1 MPPDLD
7 VYVISPARDLETIER
22 FLDIYVN
29 RAASEDRGD
38 EELMILSLNASEES
52 SSSDDWDWEPAESL
66 THIVDRE
73 LQHPRRAFAVYLKAQ
88 DVRLAGAI
96 LGSTADNQ
104 VIFGVSLDDEGAKA
118 ENRDRA
124 KMFLHEMAEAFG
136 WRHGFIGVEAPP
148 PLSGKRDAPGPL
160 VYSWSP
166 E

>member
-73 LQHPRRAFAVYLKAQ
+73 LQHRRRAFAVYLKAQ

-96 LGSTADNQ
+96 LGS
-104 VIFGVSLDDEGAKA
+104 
-118 ENRDRA
+118 
-124 KMFLHEMAEAFG
+124 
-136 WRHGFIGVEAPP
+136 
-148 PLSGKRDAPGPL
+148 
-160 VYSWSP
+160 
-166 E
+166 